1 MLPVA
6 LASSEMDALFAAV
19 EANPALEITVNLPE
33 QTVTFGEN
41 SFSFDIA
48 DHHKTNLLKGLD
60 AIGQT
65 LELTDK
71 ISAYEAKQPAWI

>member
-1 MLPVA
+1 
-6 LASSEMDALFAAV
+6 MDTLFAAV

-33 QTVTFGEN
+33 QTVSFGET